1 MPLFGRMDAGERLP
15 DRAVSPAAHG
25 PPRESVASP
34 WMRGRPPSLRGLLSF
49 VLSGHVAAAGE
60 TAAWVA
66 DPVTRVDP
74 GGAPPRR

>member
-1 MPLFGRMDAGERLP
+1 MSALDLSSE
-15 DRAVSPAAHG
+15 
-25 PPRESVASP
+25 VAP
-34 WMRGRPPSLRGLLSF
+34 GTDEQQPTAQGPSLTLASMGKRHSAWECAALLQL

-66 DPVTRVDP
+66 DPVTGVDP